1 MKMTEEVINALQNR
15 NESKLY
21 HAMYDIYEKGSVE
34 AVKAFNQWKLEVKAY
49 EVALIARA
57 EQRIYDNET
66 AFNSIF

>member
-21 HAMYDIYEKGSVE
+21 HAIYDIYEKGSAE

-49 EVALIARA
+49 EAALIARA

-66 AFNSIF
+66 MFNSMF